1 MKFEV
6 LNRKIE
12 LFYSNDEALSTND
25 EVKKLDLRLLK
36 SKDLR
41 KRLGIEEKRSDIRVL
56 SRKN

>member
-25 EVKKLDLRLLK
+25 EVKKLDFRLPM

-41 KRLGIEEKRSDIRVL
+41 KKARH
-56 SRKN
+56 

>member
-25 EVKKLDLRLLK
+25 EEKRRGIRPPR

-41 KRLGIEEKRSDIRVL
+41 KKARH
-56 SRKN
+56 